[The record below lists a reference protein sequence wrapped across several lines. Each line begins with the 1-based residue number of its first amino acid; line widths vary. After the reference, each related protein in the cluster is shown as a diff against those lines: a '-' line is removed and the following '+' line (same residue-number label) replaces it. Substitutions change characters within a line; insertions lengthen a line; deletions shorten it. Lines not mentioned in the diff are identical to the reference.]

1 MTVPE
6 GATKFALH
14 EPYVPASGTKIAL
27 HTPPHCMCGIKLALL
42 ARNGPF
48 WRVSCVQGELC
59 TALATNNPC
68 RANFVPHTRWMRSQ
82 STQPHTKCHRCEGR
96 RRVRRARLRCP
107 WAAAV
112 PGLASRHQ
120 LPPVW
125 RAPDSL
131 AAVPVGGG
139 RARAGLEIDHSEP
152 KARVWRSRGRAA
164 AHRHIQRPGPTA
176 PGTPAA
182 PRATQQPGTAPAP
195 RHTKNRHPDRMS
207 ACGGARG
214 IRTPD
219 LLIANET
226 RYQLRHSP
234 KDSNSL
240 APSQSA
246 VQADHRR
253 VRHDTE
259 PTHATAPRARRPA
272 ARHQQLRG
280 PYWARRASRTASRS
294 RATA

>member
-1 MTVPE
+1 MARRLAARP
-6 GATKFALH
+6 GA
-14 EPYVPASGTKIAL
+14 EPRCRTSCEEASARSAARNRCSTPAYDRAEAAAGIAL
-27 HTPPHCMCGIKLALL
+27 YAG
-42 ARNGPF
+42 
-48 WRVSCVQGELC
+48 
-59 TALATNNPC
+59 
-68 RANFVPHTRWMRSQ
+68 
-82 STQPHTKCHRCEGR
+82 
-96 RRVRRARLRCP
+96 
-107 WAAAV
+107 
-112 PGLASRHQ
+112 
-120 LPPVW
+120 
-125 RAPDSL
+125 L

-152 KARVWRSRGRAA
+152 QARVWRSRGRAA
-164 AHRHIQRPGPTA
+164 AHGHTKQPGPQQALTA

-182 PRATQQPGTAPAP
+182 PQATQQRTTATTP

-207 ACGGARG
+207 VCGGARG

-246 VQADHRR
+246 VQADYRR

-259 PTHATAPRARRPA
+259 PTHATAPRA
-272 ARHQQLRG
+272 
-280 PYWARRASRTASRS
+280 
-294 RATA
+294 

>member
-1 MTVPE
+1 MQDWLP
-6 GATKFALH
+6 
-14 EPYVPASGTKIAL
+14 
-27 HTPPHCMCGIKLALL
+27 
-42 ARNGPF
+42 
-48 WRVSCVQGELC
+48 
-59 TALATNNPC
+59 
-68 RANFVPHTRWMRSQ
+68 
-82 STQPHTKCHRCEGR
+82 
-96 RRVRRARLRCP
+96 CP
-107 WAAAV
+107 WAVAG
-112 PGLASRHQ
+112 PGRATSRRAEPHISDQ
-120 LPPVW
+120 APPVW
-125 RAPDSL
+125 RAPEGLEGL

-139 RARAGLEIDHSEP
+139 GAWPGFETTRRAKLA
-152 KARVWRSRGRAA
+152 ARTARGRAA
-164 AHRHIQRPGPTA
+164 AHGHN
-176 PGTPAA
+176 
-182 PRATQQPGTAPAP
+182 QQPGPQDSTCGARNTSGATSNTTTRHHTNAP

-246 VQADHRR
+246 MQADHRR